1 LKGPAVLRR
10 ARRVLLIEAEAVRRQ
25 ASVLGK
31 DFAKAVDMI
40 SRIRGRLAIIGIG
53 KSGLIGRKLAAT
65 LSSTGTSAIFMH
77 PVESLHGDLGMLSSD
92 DIVLA
97 LSYSGQTEEIK
108 RVLPY
113 IRSKGLKIIAM
124 TGKVDSPLAAES
136 DLVIPVPVP
145 QEACPYNI
153 TPTASTTAML
163 AVGDALAIVLMEGR
177 GFGKEDF
184 AKLHPAGTLGKVLN
198 LRVRDLMHKGKDNPV
213 VSGSTKVSD
222 AIAVMTKTKLGAAS
236 IVDAKGKLIGFFTDG
251 DLRRLLPKDPGLL
264 KRRIEEVMTKKPLRV
279 EPELMAIEA
288 ARLLQKH
295 RIDNLPV
302 VDPASGKPVGILDE
316 RDVLA
321 AGLQ

>member
-1 LKGPAVLRR
+1 
-10 ARRVLLIEAEAVRRQ
+10 
-25 ASVLGK
+25 
-31 DFAKAVDMI
+31 
-40 SRIRGRLAIIGIG
+40 
-53 KSGLIGRKLAAT
+53 
-65 LSSTGTSAIFMH
+65 
-77 PVESLHGDLGMLSSD
+77 
-92 DIVLA
+92 
-97 LSYSGQTEEIK
+97 
-108 RVLPY
+108 
-113 IRSKGLKIIAM
+113 
-124 TGKVDSPLAAES
+124 
-136 DLVIPVPVP
+136 
-145 QEACPYNI
+145 
-153 TPTASTTAML
+153 ML